1 MKKQDGFILLMV
13 IAVLTAASAALAIAS
28 LSARLGAK
36 EVSVSID
43 LAQSRA
49 AGDAV
54 LARAVLA
61 LNDTAPLYADGRP
74 YHFSIHGIN
83 LTYWLVDTR
92 GLIDLNGAKGKLL
105 TDFFMDLGLSAPDA
119 ESMADATLDWRDKND
134 KARPRGA
141 EARAY
146 QNAGLP
152 GPGNRRFVDVSELRG
167 VLGMTAALYQ
177 AAAPYLTAGPGN
189 RKPDPLTAP
198 APVLALLSLSAPKRD
213 EILERRRNASTP
225 LSRDAFTD
233 TKEKSDADKNKP
245 PEGRYLLMVEAELPS
260 GTKQAMRLDFST
272 GPRPGEYAILSIR
285 TLPFGEAAKIYET
298 RAKDVNF

>member
-36 EVSVSID
+36 EVGVTID
-43 LAQSRA
+43 LAQARA
-49 AGDAV
+49 ASEAV
-54 LARAVLA
+54 LARSVLE
-61 LNDTAPLYADGRP
+61 LNGTSPLYADGRP
-74 YHFSIHGIN
+74 YHFAIHGIN

-92 GLIDLNGAKGKLL
+92 GLIDLNGAKEKLL
-105 TDFFMDLGLSAPDA
+105 TAFFMQLGLNTPDA
-119 ESMADATLDWRDKND
+119 ESMADTIADWRDKND
-134 KARPRGA
+134 QERPRGA

-152 GPGNRRFVDVSELRG
+152 GPGNRRFIDVSELRG

-189 RKPDPLTAP
+189 SEPDPLSAP
-198 APVLALLSLSAPKRD
+198 EPVLALLSLSATERD
-213 EILERRRNASTP
+213 EILNRRRNASTP

-233 TKEKSDADKNKP
+233 TKEKANADKAKT

-260 GTKQAMRLDFST
+260 GTKQAMRLVFST
-272 GPRPGEYAILSIR
+272 GPRPGEYAILSRR

>member
-43 LAQSRA
+43 LAQARA
-49 AGDAV
+49 ASNAV
-54 LARAVLA
+54 LARSVLE
-61 LNDTAPLYADGRP
+61 LNDATPLYADGRP
-74 YHFSIHGIN
+74 YHFSIHGID

-105 TDFFMDLGLSAPDA
+105 SDFFMHLGLSSPDA
-119 ESMADATLDWRDKND
+119 QSLADATIDWRDKD
-134 KARPRGA
+134 DRERPRGA

-146 QNAGLP
+146 QNADLP
-152 GPGNRRFVDVSELRG
+152 VPGNRKFMDVSEWRG
-167 VLGMTAALYQ
+167 VLGMNAKLYQ

-189 RKPDPLTAP
+189 SDPDPLSAP
-198 APVLALLSLSAPKRD
+198 EPVLALLSLSAAKRD
-213 EILERRRNASTP
+213 EILDRRRNASTP
-225 LSRDAFTD
+225 VSLNEFTD
-233 TKEKSDADKNKP
+233 AKEKTDAKKTRI

-260 GTKQAMRLDFST
+260 GTKQAMRLVFST
-272 GPRPGEYAILSIR
+272 GPRPGEYAILSRR
-285 TLPFGEAAKIYET
+285 TLPFGKTAQIYET